1 MYKVL
6 PFIRFIYGVVSVMVV
21 VVVGLFTKEILF
33 VVVLSAAAVWLQF
46 YLSGLSIEIRKGRLI
61 KQTGNIFK
69 RKTVYMLKTLCI
81 CQTAVFTQW
90 RPGFI
95 RMIYPDR
102 KIYIIGLN
110 GRQVKLLEKIIE
122 RN

>member
-6 PFIRFIYGVVSVMVV
+6 PFIRFIYGAVSVAVVSAIWLV
-21 VVVGLFTKEILF
+21 TKEILF
-33 VVVLSAAAVWLQF
+33 VIVLSAAAVWLQF
-46 YLSGLSIEIRKGRLI
+46 YLSGLKIEILPDRIVRHS
-61 KQTGNIFK
+61 GNIFK

-81 CQTAVFTQW
+81 YQTVVFAGW

-102 KIYIIGLN
+102 KIYLIGLD
-110 GRQVKLLEKIIE
+110 GRQVKLIEKIIE